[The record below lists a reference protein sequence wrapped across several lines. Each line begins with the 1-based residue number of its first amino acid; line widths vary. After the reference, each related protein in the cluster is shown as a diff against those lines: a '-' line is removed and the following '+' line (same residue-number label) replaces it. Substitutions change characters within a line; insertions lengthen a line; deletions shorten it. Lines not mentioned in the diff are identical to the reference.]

1 MNRVRRW
8 IWHSVAALF
17 VLGLGL
23 VDSSLACMSETGCP
37 TCVLNP
43 DGTSV
48 CRRLPQDSFCGCID
62 NGTTCEAF
70 GGDCYY
76 N

>member
-1 MNRVRRW
+1 
-8 IWHSVAALF
+8 
-17 VLGLGL
+17 
-23 VDSSLACMSETGCP
+23 MSQTGCP